1 MVLQQELKVLL
12 EKYNASIVW
21 TCGESS
27 DMHGIYGEQMV
38 VFDGNGKTLFAVEGG
53 SITAEDL
60 K

>member
-27 DMHGIYGEQMV
+27 DMHGIYGEQMLIV
-38 VFDGNGKTLFAVEGG
+38 ANGKTLFAVEGG
-53 SITAEDL
+53 SIDAGDL